1 MSNVRVRYSRLD
13 KRVPKNTLVTIRD
26 GETVYFGI
34 ARCNRKLD
42 TFRRDVG
49 THIATKRAELAREG
63 SNGNVHTTDGD
74 DLRVHTSRMRG
85 QTTVDNVKELVKFFN
100 DIDNICLNGV

>member
-1 MSNVRVRYSRLD
+1 MSKVRVRYSRLD

-26 GETVYFGI
+26 GDTVYFGI

-49 THIATKRAELAREG
+49 THIATKRAELARECG
-63 SNGNVHTTDGD
+63 SSSIHTTDGE
-74 DLRVHTSRMRG
+74 DLNVHASRMRG
-85 QTTVDNVKELVKFFN
+85 HTTVENVKELVKFFN
-100 DIDNICLNGV
+100 DIDNICLSRS